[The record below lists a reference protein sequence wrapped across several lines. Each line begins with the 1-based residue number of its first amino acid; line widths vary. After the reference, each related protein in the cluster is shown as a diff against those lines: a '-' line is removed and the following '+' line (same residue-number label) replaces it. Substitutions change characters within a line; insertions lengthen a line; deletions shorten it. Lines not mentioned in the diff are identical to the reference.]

1 VRIVRLEIAN
11 FRGVKKATL
20 FPEKHNVYLGPNN
33 IGKTSILEALNLLL
47 NPEISPR
54 PGVID
59 ENDFFRREYRAPAP
73 PAPAPA
79 VPAGA
84 APGGE
89 PPGRGEAVPAAAPP
103 EGAQADPVP
112 AAPMAA
118 PIIRIEAVL
127 TGLSDEDVDDNFA
140 SVLVP
145 WNPIEKVVVEGA
157 DAGDDPFEG
166 AERAIR
172 PCFEGWYDEDED
184 DFAIRTFFRT
194 DPSLARDACPTM
206 GRPHKRAIGFL
217 IYRDFRALQ
226 RPITLDPVG
235 LFARLLQS
243 QDATPRTFDDVLSRM
258 KGGAVPL
265 FDDENFARVVNE
277 YRQELAR
284 YLPLDPTGDGKGH
297 LSFEI
302 TDRTRE
308 EVKAIAQLY
317 VNDALPLPLQR
328 MGAGT
333 RSLSLLAVLLL
344 IARKRNRGILALEEP
359 ETFLFPHAQRR
370 IIDELLGLASQSFIT
385 THSPYVLERMP
396 LDSYQR
402 VTRTDDAVA
411 TEAVVRD
418 AKSGRYMRDRH
429 RRQLAE
435 GLLGRA
441 AIVVEEES
449 IRQWILRTSALL
461 HGVDHDGSKRAALEL
476 HGVSVLTAEG
486 NGEVGKLVALLTR
499 AGIQAIGFM
508 DQVEE
513 KQLKLFMA
521 DDVPLL
527 FHAERNLEDLLSKS
541 LSKSVLETI
550 LTTPSAYTKNTYEK
564 AVVAGWTEAELRA
577 KAKEYLRNHKGYLPF
592 HEEILERLA
601 EADVPTVLKRLVCL
615 GETLADGTIPETHT
629 LTSK

>member
-1 VRIVRLEIAN
+1 MRIVRLDIEN
-11 FRGVKKATL
+11 FRTIKKATL

-33 IGKTSILEALNLLL
+33 IGKTSILEALNLLF

-54 PGVID
+54 SGVID
-59 ENDFFRREYRAPAP
+59 ENDFFRREYRASVAATPIDPGAEEP
-73 PAPAPA
+73 RAAE
-79 VPAGA
+79 A
-84 APGGE
+84 AP
-89 PPGRGEAVPAAAPP
+89 VPTAP
-103 EGAQADPVP
+103 E
-112 AAPMAA
+112 AA

-127 TGLSDEDVDDNFA
+127 TDLSDEDVDDYFA
-140 SVLVP
+140 AVLVP
-145 WNPIEKVVVEGA
+145 WRPVERTVVEGTE
-157 DAGDDPFEG
+157 AGDDPFDG
-166 AERAIR
+166 ADRAIR
-172 PCFEGWYDEDED
+172 PCFEGWYDPDED
-184 DFAIRTFFRT
+184 DFATRSFFRT
-194 DPSLARDACPTM
+194 DPNLARDAYPTM
-206 GRPHKRAIGFL
+206 GKVHKRAIGFL

-243 QDATPRTFDDVLSRM
+243 QDATPRTFDDVLARM
-258 KGGAVPL
+258 KGGAAPL

-297 LSFEI
+297 LSFEM

-308 EVKAIAQLY
+308 EVKAISQLY

-344 IARKRNRGILALEEP
+344 ITRKRNRGILALEEP

-370 IIDELLGLASQSFIT
+370 IIDEVLGLASQSFVT

-402 VTRTDDAVA
+402 LTRTEGTVA

-418 AKSGRYMRDRH
+418 AKSGRHMRDRH

-461 HGVDHDGSKRAALEL
+461 HGADYDGGKRVALEL
-476 HGVSVLTAEG
+476 HGISVLTAEG
-486 NGEVGKLVALLTR
+486 NGEVAKLAALLTR
-499 AGIQAIGFM
+499 AGIHAIGFM
-508 DQVEE
+508 DQVED
-513 KQLKLFMA
+513 KQFKLFMNEG
-521 DDVPLL
+521 VPLV

-541 LSKSVLETI
+541 LSRSVLETL
-550 LTTPSAYTKNTYEK
+550 LTTPSAYTKNTYEQP
-564 AVVAGWTEAELRA
+564 VVAGWAEPELRA
-577 KAKEYLRNHKGYLPF
+577 KAKVYLQNHKGYLPF
-592 HEEILERLA
+592 HEEILERLVLT
-601 EADVPTVLKRLVCL
+601 DLPTVFKRLVCL
-615 GETLADGTIPETHT
+615 GESLADGNLPETHT
-629 LTSK
+629 LLSY

>member
-1 VRIVRLEIAN
+1 MRIVRLDIEN
-11 FRGVKKATL
+11 FRAVKKATL
-20 FPEKHNVYLGPNN
+20 YPGKHNVYLGPNN

-54 PGVID
+54 AGVID
-59 ENDFFRREYRAPAP
+59 ENDFFRRVYRTQPPPVSPAPGDAVDEADKPAP
-73 PAPAPA
+73 PADAAANAATGVAA
-79 VPAGA
+79 VP
-84 APGGE
+84 
-89 PPGRGEAVPAAAPP
+89 PPV
-103 EGAQADPVP
+103 
-112 AAPMAA
+112 
-118 PIIRIEAVL
+118 IRIEAVL
-127 TGLSDEDVDDNFA
+127 TELTDEDVNEHFA

-145 WNPIEKVVVEGA
+145 WNVTEKTVVEGA
-157 DAGDDPFEG
+157 NAGDDPFDG

-184 DFAIRTFFRT
+184 DFAIRSFFRT
-194 DPSLARDACPTM
+194 DPNLPRDACPSM
-206 GRPHKRAIGFL
+206 GRPAKRAIGFL

-226 RPITLDPVG
+226 RPITLDPAG

-243 QDATPRTFDDVLSRM
+243 QDATPRTFDEVLSRL
-258 KGGAVPL
+258 KGGASPL
-265 FDDENFARVVNE
+265 FEDDNFARVVNE

-284 YLPLDPTGDGKGH
+284 YLPLDPTGEGKGH
-297 LSFEI
+297 LSFEM

-308 EVKAIAQLY
+308 EVKEISQLY
-317 VNDALPLPLQR
+317 INDALPLPLQR

-370 IIDELLGLASQSFIT
+370 IVDEVLGLASQSFVT

-402 VTRTDDAVA
+402 VTRSEDAVS

-418 AKSGRYMRDRH
+418 AKSGRHMRDRH

-461 HGVDHDGSKRAALEL
+461 HGVEHDDAKRSALEL
-476 HGVSVLTAEG
+476 NGVSVLSAEG
-486 NGEVGKLVALLTR
+486 NGEVARLAALLTR

-513 KQLKLFMA
+513 KHLKLFMN
-521 DDVPLL
+521 DGVPLV
-527 FHAERNLEDLLSKS
+527 FHAERNLEDLLAKS
-541 LSKSVLETI
+541 LSRPVLEAI

-564 AVVAGWTEAELRA
+564 AVVAGWAEDELRS
-577 KAKEYLRNHKGYLPF
+577 KAKVYLQNHKGYLPF
-592 HEEILERLA
+592 HEEILERLK
-601 EADVPTVLKRLVCL
+601 EADMPTVFKRLVCL
-615 GETLADGTIPETHT
+615 GETLADGSLPATHT
-629 LTSK
+629 MASK